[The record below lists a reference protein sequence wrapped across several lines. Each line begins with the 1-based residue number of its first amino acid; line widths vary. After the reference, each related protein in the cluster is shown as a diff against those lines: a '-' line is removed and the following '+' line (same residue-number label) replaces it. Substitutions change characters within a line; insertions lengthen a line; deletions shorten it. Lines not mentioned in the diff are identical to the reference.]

1 MAARPHYP
9 SPKARSADFLVHI
22 LGITLAIFG
31 GVVLL
36 WLTIQDPNPGKLAV
50 VVIYSVGAV
59 AMFGFSTA
67 YNFSPTP
74 WQPFLRRLDHVGIFL
89 MIAATFTPF
98 TGYLLSGVWA
108 WILTTGLW
116 ALAGLG
122 ILGKIFLPSIGQK
135 AWVAVYLGIAWIGAI
150 AAFPLA
156 GVTSVLVLALL
167 GLGGLFYSTGVV
179 FYLNKRLQYAKAI
192 WHGHVL
198 VAASAHWAAVLFGVL
213 LVGS

>member
-1 MAARPHYP
+1 MALRPHYP
-9 SPKARSADFLVHI
+9 SPEARSADLAVHI
-22 LGITLAIFG
+22 LGISLAVLG

-36 WLTIQDPNPGKLAV
+36 WLGLQDPNPGKLAV
-50 VVIYSVGAV
+50 VAIYSVGAV

-67 YNFSPTP
+67 YNFSPTQ

-98 TGYLLSGVWA
+98 TAYLLSGTWA
-108 WILTTGLW
+108 WVLTAGLW

-135 AWVAVYLGIAWIGAI
+135 VWVAVYLGIAWIGAI

-156 GVTSVLVLALL
+156 GVTSILVLALL
-167 GLGGLFYSTGVV
+167 GLGGIFYSTGVA
-179 FYLNKRLQYAKAI
+179 FYLNKRLHYAKAI

-198 VAASAHWAAVLFGVL
+198 VAAASHWAAVLFGVF
-213 LVGS
+213 LVRA

>member
-1 MAARPHYP
+1 MALRPHYP
-9 SPKARSADFLVHI
+9 SPEARSADFLVHI
-22 LGITLAIFG
+22 VGICLTVLG

-36 WLTIQDPNPGKLAV
+36 WLGIQDPNPGKLTVLA
-50 VVIYSVGAV
+50 IYSLGAI

-67 YNFSPTP
+67 YNFSPAR
-74 WQPFLRRLDHVGIFL
+74 WQPFLRRLDHGGIFL

-98 TGYLLSGVWA
+98 TGYLLSGSWA
-108 WILTTGLW
+108 WMLTGGLW

-122 ILGKIFLPSIGQK
+122 IVGKLLLPSIGQK
-135 AWVAVYLGIAWIGAI
+135 AWVPVYLGIAWIGAI

-167 GLGGLFYSTGVV
+167 GLGGLLYSAGVA
-179 FYLNKRLQYAKAI
+179 FHLNKRLQYAKAI

-198 VAASAHWAAVLFGVL
+198 VAAASHWAAVLFGLL
-213 LVGS
+213 LVRS